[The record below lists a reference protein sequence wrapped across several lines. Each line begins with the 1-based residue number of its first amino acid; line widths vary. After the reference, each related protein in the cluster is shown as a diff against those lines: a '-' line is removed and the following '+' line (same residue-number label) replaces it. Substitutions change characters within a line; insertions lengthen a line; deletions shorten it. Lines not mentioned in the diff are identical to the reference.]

1 MFEIYKREIRSFFS
15 SLTGYVVIIV
25 YLLIN
30 ALFMWVLP
38 GEWNI
43 LDSSYAGMDTLFLLS
58 PWIFL
63 FLVPAVTMRSLSD
76 EKKSGTLELLMT
88 RPLSERQI
96 VYGKLFAAL
105 SLVLLSFIPGII
117 TYLSVYML
125 GEVPGNLDSGG
136 IMGAY
141 IGLFFLASI
150 YAACGV
156 FASSLTDNQVVAF
169 ILAVLISIVMY
180 IGFDVF
186 SMLPGLKAIDESLR
200 SSTRSKRALSRVAI
214 ASGLLPSPEAGKLNL
229 KLPRVPESCGW
240 PPRTMVS
247 PSTVPVVGRAS
258 PGTPNGRHQV
268 VVEPLRRVQHTAFL
282 ADD

>member
-96 VYGKLFAAL
+96 VYGKLLAAL
-105 SLVLLSFIPGII
+105 SLVLLSLIPGII

-125 GEVPGNLDSGG
+125 GEEPGNLDSGG
-136 IMGAY
+136 ILGAY
-141 IGLFFLASI
+141 IGLFFLASV
-150 YAACGV
+150 YASCGV

-169 ILAVLISIVMY
+169 IMAVLVSIVMY
-180 IGFDVF
+180 IGFDAF
-186 SMLPGLKAIDESLR
+186 SMLPGLNAVDEFVSSLGINEHYRSMSRGVIDLR
-200 SSTRSKRALSRVAI
+200 DITYYLVTIVIFSEATRLVLLSSKWRK
-214 ASGLLPSPEAGKLNL
+214 K
-229 KLPRVPESCGW
+229 
-240 PPRTMVS
+240 
-247 PSTVPVVGRAS
+247 
-258 PGTPNGRHQV
+258 
-268 VVEPLRRVQHTAFL
+268 
-282 ADD
+282 